1 MYVHGSLITES
12 KVIKCMSDEK
22 YREILTLINSKE
34 PILISK
40 LGLTRKQYY
49 SIWQDFVHCRLIRK
63 YHQKFVL
70 TQFGKFVFDWH
81 LVLKNIISKDY
92 WKLEAIDL
100 LRSPGIPDPIRA
112 EIVST
117 FLDGRTLN
125 QLLPAL

>member
-12 KVIKCMSDEK
+12 KVIKCISDEK
-22 YREILTLINSKE
+22 YREILSLINNKE

-49 SIWQDFVHCRLIRK
+49 LTLQDFVHCRLIRK

-70 TQFGKFVFDWH
+70 TLFGKFVFDWH
-81 LVLKNIISKDY
+81 IVLKDIISKDY

-100 LRSPGIPDPIRA
+100 LRSPGIPESIRA

-125 QLLPAL
+125 QLLPTL